1 MKIAK
6 KSGAALATAAAIMLM
21 SGAVTTPAPAADNF
35 VACLGVNACKGK
47 GACKSTSNAC
57 KGKNACK
64 GRGYVKMS
72 KAQCDAIGGILG
84 LEVFGTGR

>member
-6 KSGAALATAAAIMLM
+6 KSGTALATAAAIMLM
-21 SGAVTTPAPAADNF
+21 SGAVTTPAPAADEF
-35 VACLGVNACKGK
+35 HACLGVNACKGK

-57 KGKNACK
+57 NGKNACK

>member
-1 MKIAK
+1 MKITK
-6 KSGAALATAAAIMLM
+6 KSGTALAATAAILLM

-35 VACLGVNACKGK
+35 EACLGVNACKGK
-47 GACKSTSNAC
+47 GACKSASNAC

-64 GRGYVKMS
+64 GRGHVKMT
-72 KAQCDAIGGILG
+72 KAQCDAIGGVLG

>member
-1 MKIAK
+1 MKISK
-6 KSGAALATAAAIMLM
+6 KSGVALATTAAVMLI

-35 VACLGVNACKGK
+35 QACLGVNACKGK
-47 GACKSTSNAC
+47 GACKSASNAC

-64 GRGYVKMS
+64 GRGMVKMS
-72 KAQCDAIGGILG
+72 KEQCDAIGGVLG

>member
-6 KSGAALATAAAIMLM
+6 KSGAALAATAAILLM
-21 SGAVTTPAPAADNF
+21 SGAVSTPAPAVDNF
-35 VACLGVNACKGK
+35 YACSGVNACKGK
-47 GACKSTSNAC
+47 GACKSGSNGC

-64 GRGYVKMS
+64 GKGFVKMS

-84 LEVFGTGR
+84 TEAFKPT